1 MINFD
6 CEKISLT
13 DKEEGVITKFYTL
26 STRKDILKETKKLL
40 SFASV
45 EETTLQ
51 LELNKWIKE
60 IDENINNC
68 MHEYKEVIAEVYIK
82 LWIKDTLTCVDK
94 TLNPEMISEIIEE
107 YMYNYKDADRNTVDN
122 CIKFIMQY
130 LQQRDKELKD
140 L

>member
-60 IDENINNC
+60 IDEDINNC
-68 MHEYKEVIAEVYIK
+68 MHEYKKVIAKVYIK
-82 LWIKDTLTCVDK
+82 LWVKDTLTSVDK

-107 YMYNYKDADRNTVDN
+107 YMYNYKDADRDTVDN

-130 LQQRDKELKD
+130 LHQRDKELKD

>member
-6 CEKISLT
+6 CEKIILT

-26 STRKDILKETKKLL
+26 STRKNILKETKKLL

-60 IDENINNC
+60 IDEDINNC
-68 MHEYKEVIAEVYIK
+68 MHEYKKVIARVYIK
-82 LWIKDTLTCVDK
+82 LWVKDTLTSVDK
-94 TLNPEMISEIIEE
+94 TLNPEMISEIVEE
-107 YMYNYKDADRNTVDN
+107 YMYNYKDANRDTVDN

>member
-6 CEKISLT
+6 CEKIILT
-13 DKEEGVITKFYTL
+13 DKEKCVITKFYTL
-26 STRKDILKETKKLL
+26 STRKNILKETKKLL

-60 IDENINNC
+60 IDEDINNC
-68 MHEYKEVIAEVYIK
+68 MHEYKKVIAKVYIK
-82 LWIKDTLTCVDK
+82 LWVKDTLTHVDK
-94 TLNPEMISEIIEE
+94 ILNPEMISKIIEE
-107 YMYNYKDADRNTVDN
+107 YMYNYKDADRDTVDN